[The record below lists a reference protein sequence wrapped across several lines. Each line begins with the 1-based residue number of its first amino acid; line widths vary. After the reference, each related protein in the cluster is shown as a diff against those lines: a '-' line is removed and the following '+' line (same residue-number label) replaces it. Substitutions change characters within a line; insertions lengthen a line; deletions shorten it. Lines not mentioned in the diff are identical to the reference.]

1 MAGCPSSHQLTRIRE
16 EMLESGGPLQW
27 KLKLLLYRVLLSFG
41 LRIIISSRY
50 VGREVVRANLPPREI
65 GLTRSLPH

>member
-1 MAGCPSSHQLTRIRE
+1 MEVEIIIVS
-16 EMLESGGPLQW
+16 
-27 KLKLLLYRVLLSFG
+27 VLLSFG

-65 GLTRSLPH
+65 GLLNSISAPLIVNY